1 MSTQTII
8 TSKELWQRCAPL
20 FNFELDE
27 PQLLAEALKR
37 NFVVKSGEDQY
48 TVNADYQGTRGRR
61 NHE

>member
-1 MSTQTII
+1 MSKQTII

-48 TVNADYQGTRGRR
+48 IVNADYQVYEGEES
-61 NHE
+61 HE